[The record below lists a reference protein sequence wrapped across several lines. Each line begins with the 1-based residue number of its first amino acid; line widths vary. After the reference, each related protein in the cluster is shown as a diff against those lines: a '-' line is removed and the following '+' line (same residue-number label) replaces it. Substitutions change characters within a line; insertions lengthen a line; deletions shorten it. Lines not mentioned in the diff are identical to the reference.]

1 MKSKIKDKKRRV
13 QIRHFELSSFAYCF
27 PTFHKLTV
35 ENYYKGCKMIKVF
48 NISKI
53 VRLML
58 YFILIVLLA
67 SCIYIYSEVAIEV
80 TNQKRLLPIYCVAR
94 SDKKIAITF
103 DAAWGNDDTKDL
115 LKILK
120 QYNAKATFFL
130 VGFWVERYPK
140 DVLEIYREGHEI
152 GSHSDKH
159 LHMSKLSEADIV
171 KDIKNCEEKI
181 LKVIGKRPSVFR
193 PPYGEYNNTL
203 IKTLSSLGYYVIQW
217 DVDSLDWKDLPANEI
232 AQRVLKRV
240 KSGSIVLF
248 HNNAKNTKYALPK
261 ILSELS
267 KGGYQFVTVSELIY
281 KNNYYIDH
289 QGIQRILENGV
300 NN

>member
-1 MKSKIKDKKRRV
+1 
-13 QIRHFELSSFAYCF
+13 
-27 PTFHKLTV
+27 
-35 ENYYKGCKMIKVF
+35 MIKVF

-171 KDIKNCEEKI
+171 KDIKSCEEKI

-281 KNNYYIDH
+281 KSNYYIDH